1 MRHLMPILKIDRGVS
16 RFQPDLFD
24 RFFGDAGWPTL
35 FGQEERWFAPNVDVS
50 ESDDAITVKAEMPG
64 MKKEDI
70 DITVSDGLLTLSGEK
85 KDEQEEKK
93 ENYHVRES
101 RYGAFRRT
109 VRLPADVDADKIDA
123 GYRDGVLTIS
133 VPKSERARSKKIEVK
148 G

>member
-1 MRHLMPILKIDRGVS
+1 MRHLMPIAKTDRGVS

-24 RFFGDAGWPTL
+24 RFFADPGWPSL
-35 FGQEERWFAPNVDVS
+35 FEKEDRWFAPSVDVS

-109 VRLPADVDADKIDA
+109 VRLPAGVEADKIDA
-123 GYRDGVLTIS
+123 SYKDGILTVS
-133 VPKSERARSKKIEVK
+133 VPKSETARSKKIEVK